1 MSRYIT
7 LQQPKG
13 YRGLPGRNKPKLQ
26 AVLRRDSV
34 RSERGDAQILAA
46 TVRTDD
52 PLPVLLGIV
61 EHHQRCEF
69 RRAGGIPRYRA
80 NGGDAAATI
89 QPR

>member
-46 TVRTDD
+46 AVRTDD
-52 PLPVLLGIV
+52 PLSGVRVVYQATALTAAMP
-61 EHHQRCEF
+61 
-69 RRAGGIPRYRA
+69 
-80 NGGDAAATI
+80 AATI